1 MKAIMELGPK
11 KIRLQEQPHPS
22 IQADEILMK
31 VKINGLCQ
39 NDVRDYT
46 GDTQWTYPRIGGHEF
61 SGEIAQIGAAV
72 DPE

>member
-11 KIRLQEQPHPS
+11 KIRLQEQPQPS

-46 GDTQWTYPRIGGHEF
+46 GRYT
-61 SGEIAQIGAAV
+61 V
-72 DPE
+72 DLSAHWWA